1 MSSAIFKL
9 TRPGGITR
17 RIQFPNLPNWFALAS
32 KIESLYEVPIEK
44 VGVAY
49 IDSDGDQVTISSEDE
64 LQDFYAL
71 PRKQNET
78 IKLSV
83 QDLGSLRSS
92 TNMSSNRASEIP
104 QGAYRNTF
112 GGPTHDAEF
121 EVDGDWQRLPSS
133 FAGLFG
139 ARDALSEP
147 YPHDPESPQH
157 AYIEVL
163 ESDANSTA
171 HRDAPSDADNTLDSR
186 FLATITAM
194 NNSKGKARA
203 DMQPSVSD
211 DLNSTGSVVVEDDH
225 VKYPVHV
232 LDVGGE
238 GMVEPNSA
246 EVAPAHPGIDSPH
259 STVTPIVAES
269 TPIATAKATLG
280 ADAEDPP
287 LPSVDPDHPAPSL
300 VGDVAALLKTLSTV
314 FSSHPEL
321 SERLR
326 EITRNTT
333 NGSYWATHREAV
345 SRAAE
350 EIRRSATEETGRAT
364 EELRR
369 TTEEE
374 AGRRVAD
381 AIGGFMRMFGGDM
394 SAAPQAT
401 GGTATA
407 DASAQPTTVDY
418 GEAIP
423 PPAGGETPPLSRGF
437 SWATFG
443 PPPPGGLPPFGRPPP
458 GGPHRHR
465 GPPGPHGPFGPPL
478 GPPHRAHWGSPFWA
492 GPPPPP
498 PPPPPH
504 GPEGGP
510 RGGPPGPHGGRHGG
524 HHGGRGGGKRHW
536 GPHGPN
542 DPSFAPPWAESS
554 SGPNPSAAELRERV
568 EIAKQ
573 NYKREKELYRRAR
586 DERRAGGQN
595 ER

>member
-9 TRPGGITR
+9 TKPGGITR
-17 RIQFPNLPNWFALAS
+17 RVQFPNFPSWFALAS
-32 KIESLYEVPIEK
+32 KIESLYDVPIEK

-71 PRKQNET
+71 PRKPNET

-83 QDLGSLRSS
+83 QDLGSLRNS
-92 TNMSSNRASEIP
+92 TNMSSNRDSEIP

-112 GGPTHDAEF
+112 GGPTHDPDF

-139 ARDALSEP
+139 GGGVLNS

-157 AYIEVL
+157 AYIELL
-163 ESDANSTA
+163 ESDANSI
-171 HRDAPSDADNTLDSR
+171 PNKSSQSGSTLDAR
-186 FLATITAM
+186 FVDTIAAM
-194 NNSKGKARA
+194 SNSKGKARA

-211 DLNSTGSVVVEDDH
+211 NLSSTGSVVVGDNN

-238 GMVEPNSA
+238 RMVEPKSA
-246 EVAPAHPGIDSPH
+246 NVASAHPGVD
-259 STVTPIVAES
+259 TATPIVAES

-280 ADAEDPP
+280 ADASADTENPP
-287 LPSVDPDHPAPSL
+287 LPSVDPDHPTPSL
-300 VGDVAALLKTLSTV
+300 VSDVAAFLSTLSSV

-321 SERLR
+321 SERLHD
-326 EITRNTT
+326 ITRNTT
-333 NGSYWATHREAV
+333 NGTYWSTHREAV

-350 EIRRSATEETGRAT
+350 EIRRSAAEETGRAA

-369 TTEEE
+369 TTEED

-381 AIGGFMRMFGGDM
+381 AIGGLMGMFRNV
-394 SAAPQAT
+394 SAAPHVT

-418 GEAIP
+418 GNTVPPPPPP
-423 PPAGGETPPLSRGF
+423 PPAGDETPPLSRGF
-437 SWATFG
+437 SWGSGGFLPPPPFG
-443 PPPPGGLPPFGRPPP
+443 PPPFARPPHREHP
-458 GGPHRHR
+458 GS
-465 GPPGPHGPFGPPL
+465 HGPFGPPL
-478 GPPHRAHWGSPFWA
+478 GPPHRARWGSPFWA
-492 GPPPPP
+492 PPPPP
-498 PPPPPH
+498 PFN
-504 GPEGGP
+504 GPEDGPPGP
-510 RGGPPGPHGGRHGG
+510 RGGRGG
-524 HHGGRGGGKRHW
+524 HRGGRGGGRRHW
-536 GPHGPN
+536 GPHDLN
-542 DPSFAPPWAESS
+542 DPSLAPPMAESGANLS
-554 SGPNPSAAELRERV
+554 PAELRERV

-586 DERRAGGQN
+586 DERRATGRK